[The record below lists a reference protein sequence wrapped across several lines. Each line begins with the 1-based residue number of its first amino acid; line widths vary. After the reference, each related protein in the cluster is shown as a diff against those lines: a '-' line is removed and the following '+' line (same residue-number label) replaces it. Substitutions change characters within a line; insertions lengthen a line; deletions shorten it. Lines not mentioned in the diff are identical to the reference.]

1 MGRHSRLV
9 VVLLV
14 LASLALGGV
23 ASAAP
28 RFDPPVGPERTL
40 RVMTRNVYFGA
51 DLDPVIEA
59 AGTGDPAA
67 VVAAAAGAYVEAYRS
82 DFAFRAAAIA
92 DEIASERPALVG
104 LQESAVWDAT
114 PLNPSQPS
122 LLLQVDLLD
131 LVLKELADRGRHY
144 TVVEEVEGFD
154 ATLPL
159 PVENINVAAS
169 LTISDVLLRD
179 ASLPVADLRVRRVT
193 SDHYDTQVPP
203 LVLPGGLPPLPFPR
217 QWIAAD
223 VVVRGAEA
231 RVITTHLES
240 ISGFVRVAQAMELLA
255 GPADTDLPTVVM
267 GDLNSEVDGI
277 TVDPPLPGSVPD
289 AARLL
294 VQDEF
299 ADLGPEGDTCCQD
312 SDLRNVPSD
321 LTSRIDLV
329 LGRGGFTSTDRVRT
343 GVEPLTPSPLGARY
357 ASDHAGVTTTVVL
370 PG

>member
-14 LASLALGGV
+14 LASLALGSV

-51 DLDPVIEA
+51 DLGPVIEA
-59 AGTGDPAA
+59 AGTGDAQA
-67 VVAAAAGAYVEAYRS
+67 VLAAAAGAYIEAYES

-104 LQESAVWDAT
+104 LQESTVWDAV
-114 PLNPSQPS
+114 PLGPDA
-122 LLLQVDLLD
+122 LLLQVDFLD
-131 LVLKELADRGRHY
+131 LILKELADRGLHY
-144 TVVEEVEGFD
+144 TVVEEIAGFD

-159 PVENINVAAS
+159 PVPGINVMAS

-179 ASLPVADLRVRRVT
+179 ASIPSADLRVRRVT
-193 SDHYDTQVPP
+193 SDHYDAQVPP

-223 VVVRGAEA
+223 VIVRGEAA

-240 ISGFVRVAQAMELLA
+240 VNGAARVGQAIELLA
-255 GPADTDLPTVVM
+255 GPADTDLPTVVL
-267 GDLNSEVDGI
+267 GDLNSEVDGF
-277 TVDPPLPGSVPD
+277 TADDPLPGSVPD
-289 AARLL
+289 AAHLL
-294 VQDEF
+294 VLNGF

-312 SDLRNVPSD
+312 GDLRNADSD

-329 LGRGGFTSTDRVRT
+329 LGRGGFSSTDGVRT
-343 GVEPLTPSPLGARY
+343 GVEPLDGSLLEVRY

-370 PG
+370 PD